1 MPTPQDRINTMIA
14 LVNSCPSLGS
24 RSKNDIKI
32 EFNQVIDVNAIPPPP
47 RKNILKVLH
56 STRALDTTLRSFLDH
71 HGILGRSHSI
81 GQYLFQLTNH
91 RLRTVV
97 NLSTAERAKYQNEIV
112 NLRNKHLH
120 TANSYPRNDREV
132 YQLIAE
138 MEALV
143 TRVISL

>member
-14 LVNSCPSLGS
+14 LVNASPSIGPK
-24 RSKNDIKI
+24 SKKDIII
-32 EFNQVIDVNAIPPPP
+32 EFRQVIVVNSISPPP

-56 STRALDTTLRSFLDH
+56 ATRALDTTLRSFLDH

-81 GQYLFQLTNH
+81 GQYLVQLTNH

-97 NLSTAERAKYQNEIV
+97 NISLSERTKYQNEIV
-112 NLRNKHLH
+112 NVRNKHLH
-120 TANSYPRNDREV
+120 TANSYPSNDREV
-132 YQLIAE
+132 YQLTGE

-143 TRVISL
+143 TRII